1 MIAEPE
7 SSLLTG
13 KKYFFGVHKVETTF
27 GFNSCHY
34 LLRQALGILDASLI
48 MYKFRLS
55 SEVVTD

>member
-27 GFNSCHY
+27 GFNSLSLSSAAGIMPHLSCH
-34 LLRQALGILDASLI
+34 
-48 MYKFRLS
+48 YKFRLS
-55 SEVVTD
+55 SEVVMD